1 MRDYGEVVQRIQQ
14 NESAEIVGNAD
25 GFSIYSAEI
34 GHADG
39 FPRLLA
45 IGGTHGDEP
54 AGVEAALRILEA
66 EPLLSTEARIQVLPC
81 VNPYGYTR
89 NERLNRAGIDLNWSF
104 HCPELPEIAAVRR
117 AIDGRRYD
125 AVIDLHEDWESP
137 GFYMYEVSRRGYI
150 GEAVARAVSK
160 VCPINQSAVIEG
172 DAASGGILRPDPRA
186 PRREA
191 RGYGIPIAL
200 YDLHTDLYIT
210 TETPTGA
217 AMEIR
222 VEAHLRAA
230 RAVLQELSKER
241 AERKKGGDGG
251 DR

>member
-1 MRDYGEVVQRIQQ
+1 MRGYGQVVQRIQQ
-14 NESAEIVGNAD
+14 NERAEVVGNAD
-25 GFSIYSAEI
+25 GFSIYSASI

-39 FPRLLA
+39 EPRLLL

-54 AGVEAALRILEA
+54 AGVEAALQILEA
-66 EPLLSTEARIQVLPC
+66 EPPLSTNARIQVLPC

-89 NERLNRAGIDLNWSF
+89 DERLNRAGVDLNWSF
-104 HCPELPEIAAVRR
+104 HRPELGEIAAVQQ

-125 AVIDLHEDWESP
+125 AVLDLHEDWESP

-172 DAASGGILRPDPRA
+172 DEAQGGILRPDPHA

-200 YDLHTDLYIT
+200 YDRHTDLYIT

-241 AERKKGGDGG
+241 TESKKSDDRG

>member
-1 MRDYGEVVQRIQQ
+1 MRDYSEVVQRILS
-14 NESAEIVGNAD
+14 NEQAEIIGRAD
-25 GFSIYSAEI
+25 GFDIYSAEI
-34 GHADG
+34 GHANG
-39 FPRLLA
+39 FPRLLV

-66 EPLLSTEARIQVLPC
+66 APPLSTEASIQVLPC
-81 VNPYGYTR
+81 VNPHGYTR

-104 HCPELPEIAAVRR
+104 HRPELPEIAAVQR
-117 AIDGRRYD
+117 AIEGRRYD
-125 AVIDLHEDWESP
+125 AVLDLHEDWESP

-160 VCPINQSAVIEG
+160 ACPINQSAVIEG
-172 DAASGGILRPDPRA
+172 DAASGGILRPDPHA

-200 YDLHTDLYIT
+200 YDRHTDLYIT

-217 AMEIR
+217 AMAVR
-222 VEAHLRAA
+222 VEAHLLAA

-241 AERKKGGDGG
+241 AKRKKNSDSAN
-251 DR
+251 R

>member
-1 MRDYGEVVQRIQQ
+1 MRSYEEVVQRIQQ
-14 NESAEIVGNAD
+14 NKRAEIIGSAD
-25 GFSIYSAEI
+25 GFTIYSAEI

-39 FPRLLA
+39 FPRLLV
-45 IGGTHGDEP
+45 IGGSHGDEP

-66 EPLLSTEARIQVLPC
+66 EPPLSTGARIQVLPC
-81 VNPYGYTR
+81 VNPHGYTR
-89 NERLNRAGIDLNWSF
+89 NERLNRAGFDLNWSF
-104 HCPELPEIAAVRR
+104 HRPELPEIAAVRR
-117 AIDGRRYD
+117 AVDGWRYD
-125 AVIDLHEDWESP
+125 AVLDLHEDWESP

-150 GEAVARAVSK
+150 GEAVANAVSK
-160 VCPINQSAVIEG
+160 SCPINQSAVIEG
-172 DAASGGILRPDPRA
+172 DAAIGGILRPDPHA
-186 PRREA
+186 PRRET

-200 YDLHTDLYIT
+200 YDRHTDLYIT

-222 VEAHLRAA
+222 VEAHLSAA

-241 AERKKGGDGG
+241 AERKKGRNSG